1 MRNMKEEWEV
11 DKRIIGQKWN
21 QTIFETLQLFF
32 KEADYLYCYE
42 IYTPNTIS
50 YVDFSLEKT
59 PLRFA
64 FFLEGKKIKWALS
77 VKEGNSLYFKDFDHL
92 NPTIFD
98 KIVEKKKILIEMI
111 KNVPS
116 FRVKIA
122 LKEIEI
128 DEGKRL
134 NEKFLERMK
143 EL

>member
-1 MRNMKEEWEV
+1 MKEEWEV

>member
-1 MRNMKEEWEV
+1 MKEEWEV

-32 KEADYLYCYE
+32 KDADYLYCYE

>member
-21 QTIFETLQLFF
+21 QTTFEALQLFF
-32 KEADYLYCYE
+32 KDADYLYCYE